1 MDAQGVSLRS
11 EQRGPSLGTF
21 QTSPWVFPLSEGR
34 WQGRRTGQALGLGP
48 AGRILCPVFS
58 AYSFADLSFSV
69 SPSTTHH
76 PQAAM
81 PGNIP
86 SEIHL
91 KLRHLF
97 LHLFSFKIAGAIK

>member
-1 MDAQGVSLRS
+1 MGAQGVSLRS
-11 EQRGPSLGTF
+11 EQRGPSLDTF
-21 QTSPWVFPLSEGR
+21 QTSPWEFPLSEGR
-34 WQGRRTGQALGLGP
+34 WRGRQTGQALELGP
-48 AGRILCPVFS
+48 AGRVLCPVFS

-86 SEIHL
+86 FETHL

-97 LHLFSFKIAGAIK
+97 LHLFSFKIASAIK